1 VVLVELP
8 FGAVRKRRLKSL
20 NKIFQCL
27 AGYSRCTNMPIL
39 VELRKIL
46 VNLMFHNRRFG
57 VNLLKKEESD
67 LSGMLRPQLLDRVH
81 GQVLCSDSVQ

>member
-1 VVLVELP
+1 
-8 FGAVRKRRLKSL
+8 
-20 NKIFQCL
+20 
-27 AGYSRCTNMPIL
+27 MPIL